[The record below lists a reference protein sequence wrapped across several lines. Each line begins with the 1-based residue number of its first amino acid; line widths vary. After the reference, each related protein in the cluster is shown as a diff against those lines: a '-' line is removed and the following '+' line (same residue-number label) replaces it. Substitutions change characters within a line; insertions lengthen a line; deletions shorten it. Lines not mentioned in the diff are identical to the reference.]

1 MAGVFR
7 FSNAVSDIDKLI
19 ATYKKIYSHFIKWT
33 EDNRYFNHSEA
44 AEFLAQNGLATS
56 LGAIGEEALARSI
69 SRGTTE
75 DNKMDKSRDPLYN
88 QHKSYS
94 EMFRMLGWYE
104 PGNMQTNFRLSEFGA
119 YVAETESPEVLRKI
133 VEINILHIASPNPLT
148 NIKGNNI
155 LRPFPFI
162 IKIMY
167 ELGGMLSRDEL
178 IISVL
183 ACENDTTESALQEA
197 VSKIRD
203 IRSHGLDALAEEMEA
218 LKLRQNIKSKD
229 TLPNYTRFPIS
240 ALKWLGIATA
250 VNTRSVY
257 AGKSVKMLKLTEKG
271 KELGAALLQMPDV
284 RYDSLLKFEPEAR
297 FAFIALSNLQKL
309 DMMGFD
315 ISEYADVIPVLQE
328 KASSIITAYGID
340 GNRYLF
346 FGYQEASREDLHLV
360 DKLLDE
366 II

>member
-7 FSNAVSDIDKLI
+7 FSNAVSDIDKFI
-19 ATYKKIYSHFIKWT
+19 ATYKKIYSHFIHWT
-33 EDNRYFNHSEA
+33 VDNRFFDHSEA

-75 DNKMDKSRDPLYN
+75 DNKTDKSRDPLYN

-119 YVAETESPEVLRKI
+119 YVAETDSSEALRKI
-133 VEINILHIASPNPLT
+133 MEINILHIASPHPLT
-148 NIKGNNI
+148 NVKGNNI

-162 IKIMY
+162 IKIMR

-183 ACENDTTESALQEA
+183 ACDNDTKGNALSDA
-197 VSKIRD
+197 VSKIKM
-203 IRSHGLDALAEEMEA
+203 IRSRGIDALTEEMDA
-218 LKLRQNIKSKD
+218 LKQRQNINSKE

-240 ALKWLGIATA
+240 ALKWLGVASA
-250 VNTRSVY
+250 VNTKNVY
-257 AGKSVKMLKLTEKG
+257 LGKSVKMLKLT
-271 KELGAALLQMPDV
+271 KEGETLGDKLLTMPDV
-284 RYDSLLKFEPEAR
+284 RYEFLSKFDSDAR
-297 FAFIALSNLQKL
+297 IAFIALSNIQKL

-315 ISEYADVIPVLQE
+315 IGEYAIVIPILQE
-328 KASSIITAYGID
+328 KASPIITTYGIVGD
-340 GNRYLF
+340 QYLF
-346 FGYQEASREDLHLV
+346 FGYQEAPREDLRLA
-360 DKLLDE
+360 DNLLE
-366 II
+366 KIV